1 MWGGLGKYRGREAER
16 AAESECAK
24 GRPAPVRAV
33 RERERDSARKGR
45 KNKGG
50 RAAKKRLAGEDAG
63 RPTTTT
69 TTKEEVSGI

>member
-1 MWGGLGKYRGREAER
+1 MGKYRGREAAKR
-16 AAESECAK
+16 AAESECGK

-33 RERERDSARKGR
+33 RERGIVRAKER

-50 RAAKKRLAGEDAG
+50 RAAKKRLAGEEAG

-69 TTKEEVSGI
+69 AKEEVSGI

>member
-1 MWGGLGKYRGREAER
+1 MWGGLGKYRGREAAER

-24 GRPAPVRAV
+24 RRPAPVRAV
-33 RERERDSARKGR
+33 RERGIVRAKEE

-50 RAAKKRLAGEDAG
+50 RAAKKRLAGEEAG
-63 RPTTTT
+63 RPTTT